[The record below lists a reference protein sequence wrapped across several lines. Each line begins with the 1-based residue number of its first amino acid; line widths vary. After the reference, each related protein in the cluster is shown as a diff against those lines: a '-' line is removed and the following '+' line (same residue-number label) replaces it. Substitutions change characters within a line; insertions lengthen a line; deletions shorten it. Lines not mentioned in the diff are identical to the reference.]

1 MAPAMLMRP
10 GPFALAK
17 RVSPDAPRRAP
28 HSPRLPARLNVRSS
42 VPAVVNT
49 VDASTHRTY
58 RVVRV
63 LRRARVVTRAASTG
77 GVWQWW
83 PSADAW
89 ALLSRATFDHVAT
102 RVLMFSCSFSSLN
115 ARFSTAAY
123 VPGRVHVPAR
133 SGCAARTHPADWR

>member
-42 VPAVVNT
+42 TPAVVNT
-49 VDASTHRTY
+49 VDASTHRTS
-58 RVVRV
+58 RVFRV

-89 ALLSRATFDHVAT
+89 ADDADASGGWTSAAMSIAPRMSATVRHGLS
-102 RVLMFSCSFSSLN
+102 
-115 ARFSTAAY
+115 
-123 VPGRVHVPAR
+123 
-133 SGCAARTHPADWR
+133 